1 MLTIWS
7 IATREKLNVIIS
19 TTGRRPVIA
28 APIPTPVNPDSQIGV
43 STTRRGPNSLRSPC
57 VTL

>member
-1 MLTIWS
+1 M
-7 IATREKLNVIIS
+7 EKLNVIIS
-19 TTGRRPVIA
+19 MTGRSPSMA

-43 STTRRGPNSLRSPC
+43 STMRLSPNSLRSPW